1 MVAVLLVRDEG
12 STRKK
17 KAQHAVAHVIYNEI
31 NCTLYI
37 YTYIYDLLPRRAS
50 FLPQGVVFKVM
61 MMMRSSSKLGTHKAY
76 ITPRERR
83 KKNMERNVDEE
94 FTREPFSTRPSDPMR
109 DGLAYK
115 ASSSSSAS
123 SAHQHPVEQIQ
134 NASNPYVLSEQKKN
148 HLANV
153 YGIALPAQMDIERQ
167 ILQHVERLPN
177 NHTLKSKRV
186 GLEIL
191 SGNVDRMDFS
201 DYLGQSDLAPEAR
214 TNKTTHEIMEHRL
227 GLGLTGPK
235 GK

>member
-1 MVAVLLVRDEG
+1 MKSSLESLSRRVRA
-12 STRKK
+12 TRCATVSPTKRRRRRLRR
-17 KAQHAVAHVIYNEI
+17 QHH
-31 NCTLYI
+31 
-37 YTYIYDLLPRRAS
+37 
-50 FLPQGVVFKVM
+50 
-61 MMMRSSSKLGTHKAY
+61 
-76 ITPRERR
+76 
-83 KKNMERNVDEE
+83 
-94 FTREPFSTRPSDPMR
+94 
-109 DGLAYK
+109 
-115 ASSSSSAS
+115 
-123 SAHQHPVEQIQ
+123 HPVEQIQ
-134 NASNPYVLSEQKKN
+134 NGSNPYVLSEQKKN

>member
-1 MVAVLLVRDEG
+1 
-12 STRKK
+12 
-17 KAQHAVAHVIYNEI
+17 
-31 NCTLYI
+31 
-37 YTYIYDLLPRRAS
+37 
-50 FLPQGVVFKVM
+50 
-61 MMMRSSSKLGTHKAY
+61 
-76 ITPRERR
+76 
-83 KKNMERNVDEE
+83 MERNDDADDE

-109 DGLAYK
+109 DGLAYT
-115 ASSSSSAS
+115 ASSSSS
-123 SAHQHPVEQIQ
+123 SARQHHHPVEPIQ
-134 NASNPYVLSEQKKN
+134 NGSNPYVLSEQKKN

-177 NHTLKSKRV
+177 NQTLKSKRV

-214 TNKTTHEIMEHRL
+214 TSKTTHEIMEHRL

>member
-1 MVAVLLVRDEG
+1 M
-12 STRKK
+12 T
-17 KAQHAVAHVIYNEI
+17 
-31 NCTLYI
+31 
-37 YTYIYDLLPRRAS
+37 
-50 FLPQGVVFKVM
+50 
-61 MMMRSSSKLGTHKAY
+61 MMRSSSKLGTHKAY

-83 KKNMERNVDEE
+83 KKNMERNVDDE

-115 ASSSSSAS
+115 ASSSSSA

>member
-1 MVAVLLVRDEG
+1 
-12 STRKK
+12 
-17 KAQHAVAHVIYNEI
+17 
-31 NCTLYI
+31 
-37 YTYIYDLLPRRAS
+37 
-50 FLPQGVVFKVM
+50 
-61 MMMRSSSKLGTHKAY
+61 
-76 ITPRERR
+76 
-83 KKNMERNVDEE
+83 
-94 FTREPFSTRPSDPMR
+94 MR

-115 ASSSSSAS
+115 ASSSSSSAS

-201 DYLGQSDLAPEAR
+201 DYLGSDLLEASEQNDAR
-214 TNKTTHEIMEHRL
+214 NHGTQVK
-227 GLGLTGPK
+227 LGLTGPK

>member
-1 MVAVLLVRDEG
+1 
-12 STRKK
+12 
-17 KAQHAVAHVIYNEI
+17 
-31 NCTLYI
+31 
-37 YTYIYDLLPRRAS
+37 
-50 FLPQGVVFKVM
+50 M

-115 ASSSSSAS
+115 ASSSSSSAS
-123 SAHQHPVEQIQ
+123 SAHQQPVEQIQ

>member
-1 MVAVLLVRDEG
+1 
-12 STRKK
+12 
-17 KAQHAVAHVIYNEI
+17 
-31 NCTLYI
+31 
-37 YTYIYDLLPRRAS
+37 
-50 FLPQGVVFKVM
+50 
-61 MMMRSSSKLGTHKAY
+61 
-76 ITPRERR
+76 
-83 KKNMERNVDEE
+83 MERNDDADDE
-94 FTREPFSTRPSDPMR
+94 FTREPFSSRPSDPMR
-109 DGLAYK
+109 DGLAYT
-115 ASSSSSAS
+115 ASSSSSSS
-123 SAHQHPVEQIQ
+123 SARQHHHPVEQIQ
-134 NASNPYVLSEQKKN
+134 NGSNPYVLSEQKKN

-177 NHTLKSKRV
+177 NQTLKSKRV

-214 TNKTTHEIMEHRL
+214 TSKTTHEIMEHRL